1 MMNEKKLLIFSI
13 VLFAVVSIIAFAIV
27 LSKGTI
33 FGMRLVSL
41 ETSAEGTETLN
52 VDVKLNIG
60 KEFISAKGEEI
71 TPELTADGLIVSS
84 GYELISD
91 NEDVAKIV
99 DNKIV
104 GISEGKAN
112 ITAKYNGQE
121 VTEKVKVIV
130 PMTKM
135 TFTTTSSSIR
145 VGKDLQVKLQMQPS
159 NASIDTITYTSSD
172 ESIATVNQNGIVTGV
187 SKGTVTI
194 TVNDAYT
201 GTTKTVKLTVK

>member
-1 MMNEKKLLIFSI
+1 MSEKKLLVFSI
-13 VLFAVVSIIAFAIV
+13 VLFIIVAIIALAIV

-41 ETSAEGTETLN
+41 ETSADSVETFN
-52 VDVKLNIG
+52 ADVKLNIG

-84 GYELISD
+84 GYELVSD

-99 DNKIV
+99 DNKVV
-104 GISEGKAN
+104 GVSEGKAN
-112 ITAKYNGQE
+112 ITAKYNGKE

-159 NASIDTITYTSSD
+159 NASIDPITYTSSD
-172 ESIATVNQNGIVTGV
+172 ETVATVNQNGIVTGV
-187 SKGTVTI
+187 SAGIVTI

>member
-1 MMNEKKLLIFSI
+1 MSEKKLLVFSI
-13 VLFAVVSIIAFAIV
+13 VLFTIVAIIALAIV
-27 LSKGTI
+27 LSKGTL

-41 ETSAEGTETLN
+41 ETSADSVETFN
-52 VDVKLNIG
+52 ADVKLNIG

-84 GYELISD
+84 GYELASD

-99 DNKIV
+99 DNKVV
-104 GISEGKAN
+104 GVSEGKAN
-112 ITAKYNGQE
+112 ITAKYNGKE

-145 VGKDLQVKLQMQPS
+145 VGKDLQVKLQMQPT
-159 NASIDTITYTSSD
+159 NASIDPITYTSSD
-172 ESIATVNQNGIVTGV
+172 ETIATVNQNGIVTGV
-187 SKGTVTI
+187 STGTVTI

-201 GTTKTVKLTVK
+201 GTTKSVKLTVK

>member
-1 MMNEKKLLIFSI
+1 MSEKKLLVFSI
-13 VLFAVVSIIAFAIV
+13 VLFIIVAIIALAIV

-41 ETSAEGTETLN
+41 ETSADSVETFN
-52 VDVKLNIG
+52 ADVKLNIG

-84 GYELISD
+84 GYELVSD

-99 DNKIV
+99 DNKVV
-104 GISEGKAN
+104 GVSEGKAN
-112 ITAKYNGQE
+112 ITAKYNGIE

-159 NASIDTITYTSSD
+159 NASIDPITYTSSD

-187 SKGTVTI
+187 SAGTVTI

>member
-1 MMNEKKLLIFSI
+1 MSEKKLLVFSI
-13 VLFAVVSIIAFAIV
+13 VLFIIVAIIALAIV

-41 ETSAEGTETLN
+41 ETSADSVETFN
-52 VDVKLNIG
+52 ADVKLNIG

-84 GYELISD
+84 GYELVSD

-99 DNKIV
+99 DNKVV
-104 GISEGKAN
+104 GVSEGKAN
-112 ITAKYNGQE
+112 ITAKYNGKE

-159 NASIDTITYTSSD
+159 NASIDPITYTSSD
-172 ESIATVNQNGIVTGV
+172 ETVATVNQNGIVTGV
-187 SKGTVTI
+187 SAGTVTI

>member
-1 MMNEKKLLIFSI
+1 MSEKKLLVFSI
-13 VLFAVVSIIAFAIV
+13 VLFIVVAIIALAIV

-41 ETSAEGTETLN
+41 ETSADSVETFN
-52 VDVKLNIG
+52 ADVKLNIG

-84 GYELISD
+84 GYELVSD

-99 DNKIV
+99 DNKVV
-104 GISEGKAN
+104 GVSEGKAN
-112 ITAKYNGQE
+112 ITAKYNGKE

-159 NASIDTITYTSSD
+159 NASIDPITYTSSD
-172 ESIATVNQNGIVTGV
+172 ETVATVNQNGIVTGV
-187 SKGTVTI
+187 SAGTVTI

>member
-1 MMNEKKLLIFSI
+1 MSEKKLLVFSI
-13 VLFAVVSIIAFAIV
+13 VLFIIVAIIALAIV

-41 ETSAEGTETLN
+41 ETSADSVETFN
-52 VDVKLNIG
+52 ADVKLNIG

-84 GYELISD
+84 GYELVSD

-99 DNKIV
+99 DNKVV
-104 GISEGKAN
+104 GVSEGKAN
-112 ITAKYNGQE
+112 ITAKYNGIE

-159 NASIDTITYTSSD
+159 NASIDPITYTSSD
-172 ESIATVNQNGIVTGV
+172 ETVATVNQNGIVTGV
-187 SKGTVTI
+187 SAGTVTI

>member
-1 MMNEKKLLIFSI
+1 MSEKKLLVFSI
-13 VLFAVVSIIAFAIV
+13 VLFIIVAIIALSIV

-41 ETSAEGTETLN
+41 ETSADSVETFN
-52 VDVKLNIG
+52 ADVKLNIG

-84 GYELISD
+84 GYELVSD

-99 DNKIV
+99 DNKVV
-104 GISEGKAN
+104 GVSEGKVN
-112 ITAKYNGQE
+112 ITAKYNGKE
-121 VTEKVKVIV
+121 ATEKVKVIV

-159 NASIDTITYTSSD
+159 NASIDPITYTSSD
-172 ESIATVNQNGIVTGV
+172 ETVATVNQNGIVTGV
-187 SKGTVTI
+187 SAGTVTI

>member
-1 MMNEKKLLIFSI
+1 MSEKKLLVFSI
-13 VLFAVVSIIAFAIV
+13 VLFIIVAIIALAIV

-41 ETSAEGTETLN
+41 ETSADSVETFN
-52 VDVKLNIG
+52 ADVKLNIG

-84 GYELISD
+84 GYELVSD

-99 DNKIV
+99 DNKVV
-104 GISEGKAN
+104 GVSEGKVN
-112 ITAKYNGQE
+112 ITAKYNGKE

-159 NASIDTITYTSSD
+159 NASIDPITYTSSD
-172 ESIATVNQNGIVTGV
+172 ETVATVNQNGIVTGV
-187 SKGTVTI
+187 SAGTVTI

>member
-1 MMNEKKLLIFSI
+1 MSEKKLLVFSI
-13 VLFAVVSIIAFAIV
+13 VLFTIVAIIALAIV
-27 LSKGTI
+27 LSKGTL

-41 ETSAEGTETLN
+41 ETSADSVETFN
-52 VDVKLNIG
+52 ADVKLNIG

-84 GYELISD
+84 GYELASD

-99 DNKIV
+99 DNKVV
-104 GISEGKAN
+104 GVSEGKAN
-112 ITAKYNGQE
+112 ITAKYNGKE

-159 NASIDTITYTSSD
+159 NASIDPITYTSSD
-172 ESIATVNQNGIVTGV
+172 ETIATVNQNGIVTGV
-187 SKGTVTI
+187 STGTVTI

-201 GTTKTVKLTVK
+201 GTTKSVKLTVK